1 MESRETS
8 RSRPR
13 TSGQLLLVLGLFLG
27 ACSGDDD
34 VLAFNDTEVIEGEI
48 TSDSADDVGR
58 SVGESASEVESE
70 TTDAVETPDTDF
82 VEAGADT
89 AEAADESETVDP
101 ETVEAEAEA
110 DAAATPE
117 PTVTS
122 EAPGEDPA
130 VDTAD
135 VNSGDDA
142 PAAETVT
149 AAEEPEVDEP
159 VADSP
164 AEEDA
169 AVTEE
174 PGEAATDEVVE
185 TEPVEPVAGAD
196 SELVGTTG
204 VTARELMRNLALE
217 LGGTAEISAEPERTD
232 DGGNFAFDLTG
243 DNGAVRRIDVV
254 FAYVT
259 SPDNAEL
266 IVGHEATGVSIA
278 PA

>member
-8 RSRPR
+8 RSRRR

-34 VLAFNDTEVIEGEI
+34 VLAFNDTEDIEGEI

-89 AEAADESETVDP
+89 AEAAVESETVDP
-101 ETVEAEAEA
+101 ETVEAEA

-117 PTVTS
+117 PTETS
-122 EAPGEDPA
+122 EAPGVDPA

-142 PAAETVT
+142 SAAETVT

-174 PGEAATDEVVE
+174 PGEAATAEVVE

>member
-8 RSRPR
+8 RSRRR

-89 AEAADESETVDP
+89 AEAAVESETVDP
-101 ETVEAEAEA
+101 ETVEAEA

-122 EAPGEDPA
+122 EAPGVDPA

-174 PGEAATDEVVE
+174 PGEAATAEVVE